1 MPQRIGEVSKDFLV
15 NVTLPQHGA
24 TYTVISHKF
33 VIDTVIAELNA
44 KGFYINEEYY
54 RATGKGDIAVGVYKL
69 NHTTDPE
76 LSMMFAWTNS
86 YNKQVKFKAVV
97 GASVNANESFMIL
110 GEQGSWTRKHTGT
123 ADIEAK
129 QHIIDQISLAGMYY
143 DQLVADKNLMKD
155 VTLTTRDQAKW
166 LGIFFA
172 EYGILSAEQAN
183 YVKGQMSKPSYFYN
197 GGNSTLWAFY
207 NHVTMSMQQAH
218 PKSWLE
224 DQRMLHYLITS
235 EFNLIKPIAINVVA
249 AVVQEPLEVDNSD
262 VLQIPGQ
269 TNLLDA
275 IADIEGDNSEEDSV
289 ITDEEVN
296 NLNAEYDPIFDAI
309 PAPTS
314 PIENKAENSF
324 VEENE
329 EMIKYQDNA
338 CNTFE
343 APVVTPC
350 AAHDVETEKEEATV
364 DLSNLEGEYTVD
376 EVDDVINNI
385 EEKIEEAK
393 EASEYK
399 TKVEMES
406 EVTPEEKHDVTA
418 SMEFEAE
425 EDIVF
430 MDDDDDDFDFD
441 L

>member
-1 MPQRIGEVSKDFLV
+1 MPQRIGEVSKDFL
-15 NVTLPQHGA
+15 TSTPLPQHGA

-44 KGFYINEEYY
+44 RGFYINEEYY
-54 RATGKGDIAVGVYKL
+54 RATGKGDVAVGVYKL

-235 EFNLIKPIAINVVA
+235 EFNLIKPIALNAVASVVSEPVE
-249 AVVQEPLEVDNSD
+249 VVNED

-275 IADIEGDNSEEDSV
+275 IAEIEGVNSEEESV
-289 ITDEEVN
+289 ITDEEVK
-296 NLNAEYDPIFDAI
+296 NLDSEDDAI
-309 PAPTS
+309 LDAILTPIS
-314 PIENKAENSF
+314 PIESKAENSF
-324 VEENE
+324 VEENQE
-329 EMIKYQDNA
+329 LIQYQDGA
-338 CNTFE
+338 GNTFE
-343 APVVTPC
+343 APVVSPC
-350 AAHDVETEKEEATV
+350 AAHDAETEKEEPTL
-364 DLSNLEGEYTVD
+364 DLSDLEGEYTVD
-376 EVDDVINNI
+376 EVPNLINTI
-385 EEKIEEAK
+385 EERVENAQEESQY
-393 EASEYK
+393 E
-399 TKVEMES
+399 TLVETES
-406 EVTPEEKHDVTA
+406 EATPEEKHDILA
-418 SMEFEAE
+418 SMDLEAE

-430 MDDDDDDFDFD
+430 TDDDDDFSFD

>member
-1 MPQRIGEVSKDFLV
+1 MPQRIGEVSKDFL
-15 NVTLPQHGA
+15 TSTPLPQHGA

-44 KGFYINEEYY
+44 RGFYINEEYY
-54 RATGKGDIAVGVYKL
+54 RATGKGDVAVGVYKL

-155 VTLTTRDQAKW
+155 ITLTTRDQAKW

-235 EFNLIKPIAINVVA
+235 EFNLIKPIALNTVASVVSEPVE
-249 AVVQEPLEVDNSD
+249 VVNED

-275 IADIEGDNSEEDSV
+275 IAEIEGVNAFSQSQLSGVKAPED
-289 ITDEEVN
+289 I
-296 NLNAEYDPIFDAI
+296 IH
-309 PAPTS
+309 
-314 PIENKAENSF
+314 
-324 VEENE
+324 
-329 EMIKYQDNA
+329 YQDNA
-338 CNTFE
+338 GNTFE

-350 AAHDVETEKEEATV
+350 AAHDAETEKEESTFDEINIDGEEV
-364 DLSNLEGEYTVD
+364 YDTDNLPDILVQ
-376 EVDDVINNI
+376 
-385 EEKIEEAK
+385 EESQYE
-393 EASEYK
+393 
-399 TKVEMES
+399 TLVETES
-406 EVTPEEKHDVTA
+406 EATPEEKHDVLA
-418 SMEFEAE
+418 SMDLEAE

-430 MDDDDDDFDFD
+430 TDDDDDFDFD